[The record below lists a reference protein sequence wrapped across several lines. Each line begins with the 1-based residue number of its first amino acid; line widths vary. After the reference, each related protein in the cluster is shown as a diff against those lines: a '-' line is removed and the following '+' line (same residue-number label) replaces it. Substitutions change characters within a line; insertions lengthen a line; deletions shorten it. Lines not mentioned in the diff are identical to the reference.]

1 MIPSYLIGLNITIL
15 LLGVFL
21 ALYGYQSL
29 VDLIEY
35 VELNL
40 KYFWV
45 RIQLYFLGRKL
56 RRELKQMGKQFNKD
70 KI

>member
-1 MIPSYLIGLNITIL
+1 MIPSYLIGLDITIL

-21 ALYGYQSL
+21 VLYGYQSL

-45 RIQLYFLGRKL
+45 RIQMYFLGRKL
-56 RRELKQMGKQFNKD
+56 RRELKQMVKQFNKD

>member
-1 MIPSYLIGLNITIL
+1 MISSYLIGLNITIL

>member
-1 MIPSYLIGLNITIL
+1 MIPSYLIGLYTTIL

-29 VDLIEY
+29 VDLIVY
-35 VELNL
+35 IELNL

-45 RIQLYFLGRKL
+45 RIRMYFLGRKL
-56 RRELKQMGKQFNKD
+56 RRELEQMVKQFNKD